1 MKYLAAPYSDPD
13 PKVVQERMEQVY
25 YYLSRFIIAGE
36 NIVTPLAMHE
46 VATRFD
52 MDGAYSFWS
61 TYCLDL
67 LKRCDS
73 MVVLKLEGWDLSRG
87 LESEIDFCKE
97 NHIPISYVDPTI
109 PQDINDN

>member
-13 PKVVQERMEQVY
+13 PTVVQERMEQVY

-36 NIVTPLAMHE
+36 HVLTPLAMHE
-46 VATRFD
+46 PVIRYE

-73 MVVLKLEGWDLSRG
+73 MVVLKLKGWETSRG
-87 LESEIDFCKE
+87 VQAEIDFCKD
-97 NHIPISYVDPTI
+97 NHIPVSYVEPHVFLVDA
-109 PQDINDN
+109 